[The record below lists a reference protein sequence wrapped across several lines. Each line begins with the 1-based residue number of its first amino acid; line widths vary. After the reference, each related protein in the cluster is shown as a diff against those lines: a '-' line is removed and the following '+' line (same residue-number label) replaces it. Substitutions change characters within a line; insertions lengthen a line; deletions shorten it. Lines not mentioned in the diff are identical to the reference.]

1 MNWRQLLKHILALL
15 GLILWMAVLF
25 SLGAT
30 YLGPQMAGTL
40 SPAETNFAGLALLI
54 VSTVD
59 TLLLGVF
66 ILSARLYGWRLMV
79 ITALIYYGVK
89 TFQANIE
96 AVYFM
101 RNITPDLVPKLFT
114 MMLPIT
120 LLWPPVAVWLLGKAY
135 KPAATGATSPLPR
148 MSIGAWLWKLA
159 LLGIVVYPLLFF
171 TFGYY
176 VAWQNPAVRTFY
188 QGTDPGSF
196 LLQMR
201 RILSGDGLLLPFE
214 FFRGLLWAGL
224 ALLFLW
230 TMNNRP
236 WLGAILL
243 ALVFA
248 LLENDS
254 HLFPNPLMP
263 AIVRQTHFIET
274 ASSNLIFG
282 LIAAALLLWR
292 PAGSQDRVT
301 VTPATRHSSR

>member
-1 MNWRQLLKHILALL
+1 MNWRQFLKPILALL

-30 YLGPQMAGTL
+30 YLGPQMTDTL

-79 ITALIYYGVK
+79 ITALIYYAVK

-101 RNITPDLVPKLFT
+101 LNITPDLVPKLFT

-120 LLWPPVAVWLLGKAY
+120 LLWPPVAVWLLGKTR
-135 KPAATGATSPLPR
+135 KPVVATAAPSPLPP
-148 MSIGAWLWKLA
+148 MSLGTWLWKLA

-171 TFGYY
+171 AFGYY
-176 VAWQNPAVRTFY
+176 VAWQNPEVRAFY

-201 RILSGDGLLLPFE
+201 KLVSGDAFLLPFE

-230 TMNNRP
+230 TMNKRP
-236 WLGAILL
+236 WLGTIWL

-248 LLENDS
+248 LLENDV

-263 AIVRQTHFIET
+263 AIVRQIHFMET
-274 ASSNLIFG
+274 ASSNLLFG
-282 LIAAALLLWR
+282 LLAAALLLWR
-292 PAGSQDRVT
+292 PTGSQDRVT
-301 VTPATRHSSR
+301 MTPATGHS